1 MPTDLPL
8 EPPSELDLAPGQESR
23 FHIGGAGSA
32 GYVWN
37 STVDGDSDSISVAI
51 EPASAPPPPGATVP
65 RIGSVG
71 HIVIVRALKP
81 GSTRLRLTLARPISS
96 ARGPI
101 ASFTIVV
108 RVAHP

>member
-1 MPTDLPL
+1 MPTDSPL
-8 EPPSELDLAPGQESR
+8 EPPSELHLAPGQESR
-23 FHIGGAGSA
+23 FHIGGAGSV

-37 STVDGDSDSISVAI
+37 STLDGDSDSVSVAI
-51 EPASAPPPPGATVP
+51 EPASAPPLPGATVP

-96 ARGPI
+96 ARAPI
-101 ASFTIVV
+101 ASFTIAV
-108 RVAHP
+108 RVAQP